1 MQDEG
6 EVIDVDK
13 REDGAPKQIEIEIV
27 DMNED
32 DDGDCDNN
40 NNNNEQSLIVN
51 DVDLET
57 LKEEA
62 VMDELN

>member
-27 DMNED
+27 DMNEE
-32 DDGDCDNN
+32 DDGDGDGD